1 MRQSL
6 YFLRFFSILL
16 FYFADIIEAAAYPK
30 SDTLE
35 ITNANAYPI
44 HQHLYWLETEK
55 SITADSAGRLFLEGH
70 AKLLYP
76 KISISDAGT
85 QNNYW
90 MMFAIQNTSG
100 QGKEL
105 FFQFNNPYLN
115 TITVY
120 KKGSSGFEKIIHT
133 GAILPFKTRMY
144 PFHDFVFPISLQK
157 GEQTTY
163 LIMAEK
169 HGEIFST
176 KPELMSAGRF
186 KLKEQRIYILFG
198 IVTGIMVFNIIINI
212 FLGISLK
219 DRIHY
224 LYALYIC
231 WALLWLF
238 SSVGMD
244 YQFLISNSPSLFGVS
259 QPVSG
264 AITMILM
271 AQLAIVFLRLRKN
284 KTMAYRFLNIAKWVL
299 IVALPLRFV
308 FFFILSQYGWIKQ
321 AVSNINIIAI
331 ADIIN
336 ILAIAGIA
344 LGMVWVAIVSA
355 RQGYKPAWFYLAAI
369 LYLAFSIFKTCYIII
384 GGGDMSELVTPGNA
398 IQQGIMAEAIII
410 FIGII
415 YRYSLYKKEKKEL
428 YTKLSNQKLEMA
440 QRIVAAQEEERKR
453 LAQDLHDDVGATLSS
468 LLLHITNQPDNAQP
482 INAWNDPHN
491 ERSITITKKALTD
504 LRNISHDLLPKDFSI
519 LGLFQILRNRIDELN
534 LHNVTRFWLS
544 TYGDDKVLSEI
555 HAVTMYRIINELIV
569 NIIKHAKASQA
580 NIDLAMNSRNMTL
593 IVEDNGI
600 GFSDSSD
607 KNGIGIK
614 NIHSRVAFLNGEINI
629 DNNRQG
635 TTVIIDIPYEI
646 YGQP

>member
-1 MRQSL
+1 MRQYL
-6 YFLRFFSILL
+6 LQILSILL
-16 FYFADIIEAAAYPK
+16 LYFADMTAAAAYPEL
-30 SDTLE
+30 DTLK
-35 ITNANAYPI
+35 IADGNAHPV
-44 HQHLYWLETEK
+44 HQHLYWLQTEK
-55 SITADSAGRLFLEGH
+55 SLTADSAGLLFPGGQ

-76 KISISDAGT
+76 GISISDAGT

-90 MMFAIQNTSG
+90 MMFAVQNTSG
-100 QGKEL
+100 TEKEL

-115 TITVY
+115 TIDVY
-120 KKGSSGFEKIIHT
+120 KKEASGFEKIMHT
-133 GAILPFKTRMY
+133 GAALPFKTRIY

-157 GEQTTY
+157 GEQATY

-186 KLKEQRIYILFG
+186 KSKEQRIYILFG

-224 LYALYIC
+224 LYALYIF

-244 YQFLISNSPSLFGVS
+244 YQFLTSDSPSLFAVS
-259 QPVSG
+259 QPVTG
-264 AITMILM
+264 AVTMILM
-271 AQLAIVFLRLRKN
+271 AQLAIVFLRLREH

-299 IVALPLRFV
+299 IATLPLRLL
-308 FFFILSQYGWIKQ
+308 FFFVLPRYGWVKQ
-321 AVSNINIIAI
+321 EASNISILAI
-331 ADIIN
+331 ADIVN

-344 LGMVWVAIVSA
+344 LGMVWAAIVSV

-384 GGGDMSELVTPGNA
+384 GGGDMAELVTPGNA
-398 IQQGIMAEAIII
+398 IQQGIMAEALII

-415 YRYSLYKKEKKEL
+415 YRYSLFKKEKKEL
-428 YTKLSNQKLEMA
+428 YIRLSDQKLEMA

-468 LLLHITNQPDNAQP
+468 LLLHITNQPDHTPSATASNGLR
-482 INAWNDPHN
+482 N
-491 ERSITITKKALTD
+491 ERSVAITKKALTD
-504 LRNISHDLLPKDFSI
+504 LRNISHDLLPKDFSV
-519 LGLFQILRNRIDELN
+519 LGLFQILGNRVNELN
-534 LHNVTRFWLS
+534 QHSATRFWLS
-544 TYGDDKVLSEI
+544 VDGDDKALSEI
-555 HAVTMYRIINELIV
+555 HAVTIYRIINELIN
-569 NIIKHAKASQA
+569 NIIKHAKASRA
-580 NIDLAMNSRNMTL
+580 NIDLVMNRRNMTL

-600 GFSDSSD
+600 GLSERSDE
-607 KNGIGIK
+607 NGIGIK
-614 NIHSRVAFLNGEINI
+614 NIRSRVAFLNGEINI
-629 DNNRQG
+629 DHNRQG

-646 YGQP
+646 YG